1 MKNKVRNYLNIE
13 SLFLISVIFFVSLA
27 LLSGNN
33 FLRVQNSITSLEN
46 SPSISIT
53 LGEETK

>member
-1 MKNKVRNYLNIE
+1 MKNKIRNYLNIE
-13 SLFLISVIFFVSLA
+13 SLFFISVIFFVSLA

-33 FLRVQNSITSLEN
+33 FLRVQNSIISLEN

>member
-1 MKNKVRNYLNIE
+1 MKNEVRNYLNIE
-13 SLFLISVIFFVSLA
+13 SLFLISVMFFVSLA
-27 LLSGNN
+27 LLSGI
-33 FLRVQNSITSLEN
+33 RVQNSITSLEN